1 MKSPIEKK
9 TILSFLAAFVVLYIL
24 VTSADISST
33 FEIMR
38 AVDIGVYLF
47 AFSTMF
53 FSYLLRVLR
62 WKKLLE
68 NVGFVGRL
76 KDVTEILTLSYFVNT
91 IAPAKLGDVY
101 RGYLMKKNYK
111 EPISRIMGTVFVE
124 RSFDIIAMVLLF
136 SSIILLVFKQIPQNI
151 MLSLKVGV
159 VLSVLVTLFLI
170 IMKYHDEWLLRFV
183 PKRAGDIF
191 ITFKKGTSDALVGS
205 SMPLIGT
212 YTALIWIL
220 DGCRMF
226 LVMKAVGLDA
236 PFSLAV
242 FVVLA
247 GGLATAFPLTPAGL
261 GAVELTVSGLLV
273 LLGIDKGLAVSIT
286 LLDRFISYWAFL
298 IIGGLVYV
306 LSKKK

>member
-1 MKSPIEKK
+1 MKSAIEKK

-38 AVDIGVYLF
+38 SVDIGVYLF

-76 KDVTEILTLSYFVNT
+76 KDITEILTLSYFVNT

-111 EPISRIMGTVFVE
+111 EPISRILGTVFVE

-136 SSIILLVFKQIPQNI
+136 SSVVFLVFKQIPQNI
-151 MLSLKVGV
+151 MLSMKVGV
-159 VLSVLVTLFLI
+159 VLSVLVIVFMV

-191 ITFKKGTSDALVGS
+191 VTFKKGTSDALVGS

-212 YTALIWIL
+212 YTAFIWIL

-226 LVMKAVGLDA
+226 LVMRAVGLDA

-261 GAVELTVSGLLV
+261 GAVELTVSGLLILFGV
-273 LLGIDKGLAVSIT
+273 DKGLAVSIT